1 MQLDP
6 KSLESIRLKSINSI
20 NDYGMIHER
29 HRIFPALFEN
39 RKHKKIIDLSAG
51 VGVVGKRIQQYY
63 PNAEMIC
70 NDLGEKCL
78 EILEKEGLKTVSF
91 NLDEPGKNF
100 PYEDGTFDAAISLA
114 TIEHLMN
121 GEHFIK
127 ETHRILNDNG
137 YFYLS
142 APNYAGLLYLL
153 PVLITGKTFHDP
165 LSEVSKYEFFA
176 HVRYYTYRTLLEYI
190 GTFGFEPEAVYIG
203 LPKESSKFLALKK
216 RSWIKAFIFRN
227 AMRIIYTLFSPR
239 WASEPVICFKKA
251 DTNETY
257 KRRKIRKVIF

>member
-6 KSLESIRLKSINSI
+6 QSLERTRLKGITSI
-20 NDYGMIHER
+20 NDYGMNHER

-39 RKHKKIIDLSAG
+39 RNHKKIIDLSAG

-63 PNAEMIC
+63 PNAEIIC
-70 NDLGEKCL
+70 NDISDKCL
-78 EILEKEGLKTVSF
+78 EILETEGLKTVSF
-91 NLDEPGKNF
+91 NLDEPGKQF

-127 ETHRILNDNG
+127 ETHRILNDDA
-137 YFYLS
+137 YLYLS

-165 LSEVSKYEFFA
+165 LSEDSKYEFFA
-176 HVRYYTYRTLLEYI
+176 HVRYYTYRTLVEYI
-190 GTFGFEPEAVYIG
+190 STFGFEPEAAYIG
-203 LPKESSKFLALKK
+203 LPKESSRFLTLKK
-216 RSWIKAFIFRN
+216 RSWVEAYIFKN
-227 AMRIIYTLFSPR
+227 TMRIIYTLGSPR
-239 WASEPVICFKKA
+239 WASEPVICFRKA
-251 DTNETY
+251 DANERY
-257 KRRKIRKVIF
+257 KKKNIRKVIL